1 MTVRDFLKLA
11 TGEILVINNE
21 DKDIIVSINSCYA
34 DRDLFSKRLL
44 SSDIK
49 EIKAEDKNTLK
60 IYIDEIYEF
69 SSDAQS

>member
-11 TGEILVINNE
+11 TGEVSIFNDE
-21 DKDIIVSINSCYA
+21 DKDMIISINVCYA
-34 DRDLFSKRLL
+34 DRNLFSKSLL
-44 SSDIK
+44 NRDVK
-49 EIKAEDKNTLK
+49 AIKAEDKNTLK